1 MKNRTSRPWLERL
14 LRWPLYG
21 LVPILLLL
29 TSVRLLLTPAFVRL
43 NYALPG
49 FPEDPYGFTREERLQ
64 GANVALEY
72 LLNDQPVSFLGDLR
86 FENGQPAYN
95 DRELKH
101 MEDVK
106 VLVQQAMAVWL
117 AALALGAVLAL
128 GLGQFAGERHAWRA
142 LHQAARLTLLVMVLL
157 LAGIAASFSFLFV
170 GFHRVF
176 FEGDTWL
183 FLYSDTLIRLFPE
196 RFWLTA
202 FLGIGAGTL
211 LLAGLLLGLS
221 AWRLRRLAR
230 ATSGESDEAPA

>member
-1 MKNRTSRPWLERL
+1 MKNRTSKPWLERA
-14 LRWPLYG
+14 LRWPL
-21 LVPILLLL
+21 LVILPVLLLL
-29 TSVRLLLTPAFVRL
+29 TSVRLLLTPAFVRV
-43 NYALPG
+43 NYAIPG
-49 FPEDPYGFTREERLQ
+49 FPADPYGFTREERLQ
-64 GANVALEY
+64 GADVALDY
-72 LLNDQPVSFLGDLR
+72 LLNDQPIGFLGDLR
-86 FENGQPAYN
+86 FANGQPVYN

-117 AALALGAVLAL
+117 GAVALGTVLTL
-128 GLGQFAGERHAWRA
+128 GLMQFAGERHAWRA
-142 LHQAARLTLLVMVLL
+142 LHQAARLALIVMALL

-170 GFHRVF
+170 GFHRLF

-202 FLGIGAGTL
+202 FVGIGAGTL

-221 AWRLRRLAR
+221 SWRLRRLAEPR
-230 ATSGESDEAPA
+230 IREAEVKV

>member
-1 MKNRTSRPWLERL
+1 MENRTSKPWLERA

-21 LVPILLLL
+21 ILPVLLLL

-49 FPEDPYGFTREERLQ
+49 FPEDPYGFTRQERLQ
-64 GANVALEY
+64 GADVALDY
-72 LLNDQPVSFLGDLR
+72 LLNDQPIGFLGDLR
-86 FENGQPAYN
+86 FDTGQPVYN
-95 DRELKH
+95 ARELKH

-117 AALALGAVLAL
+117 GAVALGVVLAL
-128 GLGQFAGERHAWRA
+128 GLVQFAGERRAWRA
-142 LHQAARLTLLVMVLL
+142 LQQAARLTLIVMALL

-170 GFHRVF
+170 GFHRMF

-202 FLGIGAGTL
+202 FIGIGAGTL

-221 AWRLRRLAR
+221 AWRLRRLAGR
-230 ATSGESDEAPA
+230 QIRGVEVKG

>member
-1 MKNRTSRPWLERL
+1 MKNRTSKPWLERA
-14 LRWPLYG
+14 LRWPL
-21 LVPILLLL
+21 LVILPVLFLL

-49 FPEDPYGFTREERLQ
+49 FPQDPYGFTRQERLH
-64 GANVALEY
+64 GAGVALAY
-72 LLNDQPVSFLGDLR
+72 LLNDQPIDFLGDLR
-86 FENGQPAYN
+86 FDNGQPVYN

-117 AALALGAVLAL
+117 GAVALGAVLTL
-128 GLGQFAGERHAWRA
+128 GLMQFAGERQAWRA
-142 LHQAARLTLLVMVLL
+142 LHQAARVTLIVMALL

-170 GFHRVF
+170 GFHRLF

-202 FLGIGAGTL
+202 FVGIGAGTL
-211 LLAGLLLGLS
+211 LLAGLLLGLT
-221 AWRLRRLAR
+221 AWRLRRLEGAR
-230 ATSGESDEAPA
+230 HQGAGGKA

>member
-1 MKNRTSRPWLERL
+1 MENRTSKPWLERA
-14 LRWPLYG
+14 LRWPLLG
-21 LVPILLLL
+21 ILPVLLLL

-49 FPEDPYGFTREERLQ
+49 FPEDPYGFTRQERLE
-64 GANVALEY
+64 GADVALAY
-72 LLNDQPVSFLGDLR
+72 LLNDQPISFLGDLR
-86 FENGQPAYN
+86 FEDGRPVYN
-95 DRELKH
+95 ARELKH

-117 AALALGAVLAL
+117 GAVALGVVLAL
-128 GLGQFAGERHAWRA
+128 GLVQFAGERQAWRA
-142 LHQAARLTLLVMVLL
+142 LHQAARLTLIVMALL

-170 GFHRVF
+170 GFHRLF

-202 FLGIGAGTL
+202 FVGIGAGTL

-221 AWRLRRLAR
+221 AWRLRRLGGPHHPEAEAR
-230 ATSGESDEAPA
+230 A